1 MKKEKLKKLY
11 ISISMLTAFILW
23 TSAICFIDVKAIGP
37 NNSSVGFATVN
48 AFVHRLT
55 GVHMSLYHITDWLG
69 LVPIFVAMCFAL
81 LGLVQLVKRRSLRKV
96 DSDILILGGFYLVVM
111 AVYVL
116 FESVTLNYRP
126 VLING
131 ILEASYPSSTTLLVT
146 TVMPVATMQLKSRI
160 KHLKLKRYLIF
171 TIRIFIAFMVLG
183 RLISG
188 VHWIT
193 DIIGGLLLSAA
204 LVTMYSSLTTPSRY
218 K

>member
-1 MKKEKLKKLY
+1 
-11 ISISMLTAFILW
+11 
-23 TSAICFIDVKAIGP
+23 
-37 NNSSVGFATVN
+37 
-48 AFVHRLT
+48 
-55 GVHMSLYHITDWLG
+55 
-69 LVPIFVAMCFAL
+69 
-81 LGLVQLVKRRSLRKV
+81 
-96 DSDILILGGFYLVVM
+96 M

-116 FESVTLNYRP
+116 FEAVTLNYRP

-183 RLISG
+183 RLVSG

-204 LVTMYSSLTTPSRY
+204 LVTMYIYLTTPSRY

>member
-37 NNSSVGFATVN
+37 NKSSVGFATVN

-96 DSDILILGGFYLVVM
+96 DSDILILGGFYLAVM

-116 FESVTLNYRP
+116 FEAVTLNYRP

-146 TVMPVATMQLKSRI
+146 TVMPVAAIQLKSRI

-183 RLISG
+183 RLVSG